1 MLGRK
6 IKLLSVLA
14 LPLIAAGCVSTD
26 YAAKDAGFLNVS
38 LKAGEATGKQ
48 TVWVQNQQ
56 HAQVVRDRVK
66 TLMKKYGTG
75 GTHLEAQKAAN
86 ERLAARRKYTPAPFV
101 AAKPTKSQAPP
112 SVVAPGA
119 ETPAEEAPADAT

>member
-6 IKLLSVLA
+6 IKVLSVLA

-38 LKAGEATGKQ
+38 LKSGEATGKQ

-66 TLMKKYGTG
+66 TLM
-75 GTHLEAQKAAN
+75 
-86 ERLAARRKYTPAPFV
+86 ARKTVDAETAVQVALLNNKGLQDRK
-101 AAKPTKSQAPP
+101 
-112 SVVAPGA
+112 SVV
-119 ETPAEEAPADAT
+119 